1 MEPRNER
8 RITAA
13 GNQAA
18 FGWPWDICLLVIC
31 KKQCSAPRGRCHAL
45 KVVMCE
51 PGETSAS
58 VSTEAKRIVCA
69 TPTRPPRSE
78 TGANPCSLHH
88 KAPARL
94 HVPVGSEQSSLQ
106 AGLFTTTFVRG
117 KGERCA
123 SSACSTASYCKARN
137 TTPCGRPA
145 FADPLLA
152 CVSHHTSRRSST
164 RRSESPTRR
173 SKVST
178 RRSGVSHKAQCA
190 TALVSAPVAHPVLA
204 AVCSLFRC
212 AASVLFLLHNP
223 LNKNTPNRG
232 QIWLF
237 LVHYNRSNLIIC
249 YDEVQKL
256 KQSGNH

>member
-1 MEPRNER
+1 M
-8 RITAA
+8 
-13 GNQAA
+13 NQVK
-18 FGWPWDICLLVIC
+18 P
-31 KKQCSAPRGRCHAL
+31 
-45 KVVMCE
+45 
-51 PGETSAS
+51 
-58 VSTEAKRIVCA
+58 
-69 TPTRPPRSE
+69 RPPSPRRQNGSSAQHLQDLRVAKQVPTPALCIIKHRLGFTYLLE
-78 TGANPCSLHH
+78 AS
-88 KAPARL
+88 KAPCKL
-94 HVPVGSEQSSLQ
+94 VYSLP
-106 AGLFTTTFVRG
+106 LSCVV
-117 KGERCA
+117 KVKRCA

-145 FADPLLA
+145 FADQRLA